1 MPKFLTVPKTTKSVQ
16 QDYYKEIQTQTLEEI
31 KCILAVILISEPDK
45 DFQAEISDCISK
57 VNEVKLSI
65 PGFIND

>member
-1 MPKFLTVPKTTKSVQ
+1 MPKFLTVPKTIKSVQ
-16 QDYYKEIQTQTLEEI
+16 QTQTLEEI

-57 VNEVKLSI
+57 VNEVKLSVL
-65 PGFIND
+65 GFIND